1 MDPKSF
7 GQHSFLKRI
16 EELFEE
22 MLADPEVRLPGDRRL
37 AVRAKTEKDGVEI
50 PRTLF
55 QQVREIIEG

>member
-1 MDPKSF
+1 
-7 GQHSFLKRI
+7 
-16 EELFEE
+16 

-37 AVRAKTEKDGVEI
+37 AVRAKTEKNGVEI